1 MKTYTNLLI
10 FIILCF
16 LIFDFFQMYSFK
28 KNLNE
33 NLELISSQIADLD
46 EDIHLLEDLIEKKK
60 IQLIINTTS
69 GKKSISDSFSI
80 RRSAIR
86 NKIPYFTTI
95 SAAKVAVTGLN
106 IIKKTKFSVKPVQDV
121 YK

>member
-28 KNLNE
+28 KNFKE
-33 NLELISSQIADLD
+33 NQELISSQIADLD

-60 IQLIINTTS
+60 
-69 GKKSISDSFSI
+69 D
-80 RRSAIR
+80 
-86 NKIPYFTTI
+86 
-95 SAAKVAVTGLN
+95 
-106 IIKKTKFSVKPVQDV
+106 
-121 YK
+121 

>member
-28 KNLNE
+28 KNLKE

-46 EDIHLLEDLIEKKK
+46 EDIHLLEDLIETKK
-60 IQLIINTTS
+60 
-69 GKKSISDSFSI
+69 D
-80 RRSAIR
+80 
-86 NKIPYFTTI
+86 
-95 SAAKVAVTGLN
+95 
-106 IIKKTKFSVKPVQDV
+106 
-121 YK
+121 

>member
-28 KNLNE
+28 KNLKE
-33 NLELISSQIADLD
+33 NLELISSQIGDLD

-60 IQLIINTTS
+60 IN
-69 GKKSISDSFSI
+69 
-80 RRSAIR
+80 
-86 NKIPYFTTI
+86 
-95 SAAKVAVTGLN
+95 VM
-106 IIKKTKFSVKPVQDV
+106 
-121 YK
+121 

>member
-28 KNLNE
+28 INLKE
-33 NLELISSQIADLD
+33 KLEIISSQIADLD

-60 IQLIINTTS
+60 
-69 GKKSISDSFSI
+69 D
-80 RRSAIR
+80 
-86 NKIPYFTTI
+86 
-95 SAAKVAVTGLN
+95 
-106 IIKKTKFSVKPVQDV
+106 
-121 YK
+121 

>member
-28 KNLNE
+28 KNLKE

-60 IQLIINTTS
+60 INVI
-69 GKKSISDSFSI
+69 
-80 RRSAIR
+80 
-86 NKIPYFTTI
+86 
-95 SAAKVAVTGLN
+95 
-106 IIKKTKFSVKPVQDV
+106 
-121 YK
+121 